1 MDRPSSQ
8 PGPLPAF
15 GEADLS
21 NCEREQIHL
30 AGSVQPHGALLVVS
44 EPDLT
49 IRQASA
55 NAAAMFGRARPLLGL
70 PLGRLSAHLEEHV
83 RLHQGS
89 RLDRLPVA
97 FRCHVGAQPHPF
109 DGLLHRPPAGGLI
122 IELEPAGSTKPLA
135 GTIDRSLKQLLGTTS
150 LRALCDE
157 TARVFKHIAGYDRA
171 MVYRFDQ
178 DGHGQVFAE
187 AREPHLEAF
196 LGICYPASDIPQIAR
211 RLYERNRVRL
221 LVDVDYEP
229 VPLEPR
235 LSPLTGAELD
245 MSLCTLRSMSP
256 IHIQYLKNMGVAAT
270 LVISL
275 QVGGRLWGLIACHH
289 YSPCFVSYQTRALC
303 ELLAEAVATRI
314 AALES
319 FAQTQAELSVRRLE
333 QRMIEAIGRDG
344 DWKAALFDN
353 PQSLLAPVQAAGAAL
368 LLDGEVL
375 TAGEVPGT
383 GDLRA
388 LGAWLDRQGRSPV
401 VACASLAE
409 AEPRFDAIKTVASG
423 LLAVPLSRTGG
434 DYLIW
439 LRPEQVRT
447 LTWGGNPYKPVEV
460 GDDPA
465 QLSPRRSFAKWHQ
478 LVQGTS
484 APWSQTDLGTARLIG
499 TSVADVIQQFRA
511 VRLLIAQNQLDR
523 ISAQV
528 TVCEQP
534 TLIADADGTI
544 LLINAALSALLPAA
558 TRDGPPRHLQALAQ
572 LLAPGSDLG
581 PRLHEL
587 IAEQRPWRGE
597 VEVQTG
603 APGQGREA
611 SRLLVRAD
619 PVFSAP
625 GRVLGH
631 VLMITDAA
639 ERASADAARQR
650 FQAGA
655 LAPHRSLAGPLR
667 SGEDLLYRNLFSGI
681 SGNAQLAA
689 MEITEGVDLARVP
702 TLLDSVQ
709 ASVSRS
715 AELLEHLIWYERGE
729 D

>member
-1 MDRPSSQ
+1 MIRPSRQTQ
-8 PGPLPAF
+8 PPAF

-30 AGSVQPHGALLVVS
+30 AGSIQPHGALLVVS

-55 NAAAMFGRARPLLGL
+55 NAAAMLGRAKPLLGL
-70 PLGRLSAHLEEHV
+70 PLGRLSAQLEEHV

-97 FRCHVGAQPHPF
+97 FRCHVGTQPRPF

-122 IELEPAGSTKPLA
+122 IELEPAGDTQPLT
-135 GTIDRSLKQLLGTTS
+135 GLVDQSLKQLLATTS
-150 LRALCDE
+150 LQALCDE
-157 TARVFKHIAGYDRA
+157 TARVFKRIAGYDRA

-196 LGICYPASDIPQIAR
+196 LGIRYPASDIPQIAR

-221 LVDVDYEP
+221 LVDVDYVP

-235 LSPLTGAELD
+235 CSPLAGGELD
-245 MSLCTLRSMSP
+245 MSLCALRSMSP
-256 IHIQYLKNMGVAAT
+256 IHIQYLKNMGVAST

-289 YSPCFVSYQTRALC
+289 YSPRFVSYQVRALC

-333 QRMIEAIGRDG
+333 QRMVEAIAREG

-353 PQSLLAPVQAAGAAL
+353 PQSLLAPMQAGGAAL
-368 LLDGEVL
+368 LLDGEIL

-383 GDLRA
+383 GELRA
-388 LGAWLDRQGRSPV
+388 LGEWLDRRPQAPV
-401 VACASLAE
+401 VACTSLSAADE
-409 AEPRFDAIKTVASG
+409 RFAAIRTVASG
-423 LLAVPLSRTGG
+423 LLAVPLSRSGG

-447 LTWGGNPYKPVEV
+447 LTWGGNPFKPVEV

-478 LVQGTS
+478 LVEGTS
-484 APWSQTDLGTARLIG
+484 APWTQTDLGTARLIG
-499 TSVADVIQQFRA
+499 NSLADVIQQFRA
-511 VRLLIAQNQLDR
+511 VRLLIAQSQLDR

-528 TVCEQP
+528 AVCEQP
-534 TLIADADGTI
+534 TLIADGDGRI
-544 LLINAALSALLPAA
+544 LLINGALAALLPAA
-558 TRDGPPRHLQALAQ
+558 AEPPRHLLELAER
-572 LLAPGSDLG
+572 LAPDSQLG

-587 IAEQRPWRGE
+587 LSDQRPWRGE
-597 VEVQTG
+597 VRTDAAAV
-603 APGQGREA
+603 GRTPTI
-611 SRLLVRAD
+611 LLVRAD

-639 ERASADAARQR
+639 ERASADAARGR
-650 FQAGA
+650 FQDGA
-655 LAPHRSLAGPLR
+655 LQPHRSMAASLR
-667 SGEDLLYRNLFSGI
+667 SGEALLYRTLFGDI

-689 MEITEGVDLARVP
+689 MEITEGVDLARIP
-702 TLLDSVQ
+702 ALLDSVQ

-729 D
+729 E

>member
-1 MDRPSSQ
+1 MVMPPSQ
-8 PGPLPAF
+8 PASMPAF

-30 AGSVQPHGALLVVS
+30 AGSIQPHGALLVVS

-49 IRQASA
+49 IRQASG
-55 NAAAMFGRARPLLGL
+55 NAAAMLGRAKSVLGL
-70 PLGRLSAHLEEHV
+70 TLGRLSAQLEEHV

-97 FRCHVGAQPHPF
+97 FRCQIGAQPCPF

-122 IELEPAGSTKPLA
+122 IELEPAGDTLPLT
-135 GTIDRSLKQLLGTTS
+135 GSIDQSLKQLLATAS
-150 LRALCDE
+150 LKSLCDE
-157 TARVFKHIAGYDRA
+157 TARVFKRLAGYDRT

-196 LGICYPASDIPQIAR
+196 LDNRYPASDIPQIAR

-256 IHIQYLKNMGVAAT
+256 IHIQYLKNMGVGAT
-270 LVISL
+270 LVLSL
-275 QVGGRLWGLIACHH
+275 QVGDRLWGLIACHH
-289 YSPCFVSYQTRALC
+289 YSPRFVSYQTRALC

-333 QRMIEAIGRDG
+333 QRMIEAISRDG
-344 DWKAALFDN
+344 DWKAALFDA
-353 PQSLLAPVQAAGAAL
+353 PQSLLAPVQAGGAAL
-368 LLDGEVL
+368 LLDGEVM
-375 TAGEVPGT
+375 TVGEVPGT
-383 GDLRA
+383 SELRA
-388 LGAWLDRQGRSPV
+388 LGDWLDRQPREPV
-401 VACASLAE
+401 IACASLPA
-409 AEPRFDAIKTVASG
+409 ADPRFAAIRTVASG
-423 LLAVPLSRTGG
+423 LLAAPLSRQGG
-434 DYLIW
+434 EYLLW

-447 LTWGGNPYKPVEV
+447 ITWGGNPFKPVEI
-460 GDDPA
+460 GDDPS
-465 QLSPRRSFAKWHQ
+465 QLSPRRSFSKWHQ
-478 LVQGTS
+478 LVEGTA
-484 APWSQTDLGTARLIG
+484 APWTEADRTTARLIG
-499 TSVADVIQQFRA
+499 SSVADVVQQFRA
-511 VRLLIAQNQLDR
+511 VRLLIAQSQLDR

-528 TVCEQP
+528 AQCGQP
-534 TLIADADGTI
+534 TLIADVDGSI
-544 LLINAALSALLPAA
+544 LMANGALFELLPDSAVEP
-558 TRDGPPRHLQALAQ
+558 DHLDALAD
-572 LLAPGSDLG
+572 LLAPGSELGLRLRDL
-581 PRLHEL
+581 LV
-587 IAEQRPWRGE
+587 EQRPWRGE
-597 VEVQTG
+597 VRKPPGDDGPG
-603 APGQGREA
+603 AT
-611 SRLLVRAD
+611 LLVRAD

-625 GRVLGH
+625 GRVLGY
-631 VLMITDAA
+631 VLMVTDAG
-639 ERASADAARQR
+639 ERASADAARLR

-655 LAPHRSLAGPLR
+655 LVPHRSMAASLR
-667 SGEDLLYRNLFSGI
+667 SGEDLLYRNLFNSV

-689 MEITEGVDLARVP
+689 MEITEGVDLARIP
-702 TLLDSVQ
+702 ALLDSVE

-715 AELLEHLIWYERGE
+715 AELLEHLIWYERADE
-729 D
+729 